1 MKKKAL
7 LAVVA
12 LLAGPVSA
20 LAPQVAHAGPPSNT
34 GMPDQTSLD
43 TADPNNANWPSLQ
56 GGVSARPYVT
66 ALSVI
71 NNGVSTPVITNGTA
85 AAETNVPAG
94 RIAVAIAPYN
104 LCRAGQTPAQ
114 GVCYSTPNRI
124 GVTVGYQIQP
134 GQLGYDFTSPK
145 GQNGQPLTLAT
156 PVTAD
161 TEFDITLN
169 LNTLGKTLRW
179 TWANGAA
186 TYWNTANL
194 GTDAATLR
202 IRVKPALSPVVVQN
216 SQQVGCSQV
225 PVQTCQYTQNT
236 HETLSANLVL
246 SLDTTLDE
254 VFTGALFASSR
265 SFMGSLMTVP
275 GESPKLSYG
284 ISAPLT
290 WSDGT
295 PNKATMSAVL
305 SDAAIL
311 NFFGATPAVAATPE
325 FTDAAFSLART
336 DGGSQGTPTWTRWT
350 ADAQGTDGW
359 LVTIPDITFAAGV
372 TSSGVRSAAA
382 GVAPATF
389 KVNSK
394 TAAKVSRKK
403 SGKAALLTLR
413 VTAAACAKAS
423 CRVVV
428 SSISSKTGNSAKT
441 VKTATVL
448 KKSKSVTAT
457 VSASSG
463 ASQRLTAMLQTK
475 KAGKWVYVASA
486 VSSP

>member
-1 MKKKAL
+1 MNKRALIAVLAL
-7 LAVVA
+7 LV
-12 LLAGPVSA
+12 GPVSA
-20 LAPQVAHAGPPSNT
+20 LSPQAVRAGSPSMT
-34 GMPDQTSLD
+34 GTPDQSELD
-43 TADPNNANWPSLQ
+43 KPNQSMSTWATMA
-56 GGVSARPYVT
+56 GGVTARPYVT
-66 ALSVI
+66 AFSVV
-71 NNGVSTPVITNGTA
+71 NNGVATPVITNGTSV
-85 AAETNVPAG
+85 AETNVPAG
-94 RIAVAIAPYN
+94 RLAVAVAPYN
-104 LCRAGQTPAQ
+104 LCRTGQTPAQ

-134 GQLGYDFTSPK
+134 GQLGYDFSSVK

-179 TWANGAA
+179 TWANGFA

-202 IRVKPALSPVVVQN
+202 IRLKPAMSPIVLQGT
-216 SQQVGCSQV
+216 QQVGCSAV
-225 PVQTCQYTQNT
+225 PVMTCQYTQNT
-236 HETLSANLVL
+236 HETLTASFVL

-254 VFTGALFASSR
+254 TFTGALFASSR

-295 PNKATMSAVL
+295 PNKAAMSAVL

-311 NFFGATPAVAATPE
+311 NFFGATPATAATPE
-325 FTDAAFSLART
+325 FTNAAFALDRT
-336 DGGSQGTPTWTRWT
+336 DGGSQGTPTWTRWA
-350 ADAQGTDGW
+350 ADVQGTDGW

-372 TSSGVRSAAA
+372 TSSGVRFAAA

-394 TAAKVSRKK
+394 TTAKVSRKK

-428 SSISSKTGNSAKT
+428 SSISSKTGKSAKT
-441 VKTATVL
+441 VRTAAVTRR
-448 KKSKSVTAT
+448 SKSVTAT

-463 ASQRLTAMLQTK
+463 ASQRLSAMLQTK
-475 KAGKWVYVASA
+475 KAGKWVYVASV

>member
-1 MKKKAL
+1 
-7 LAVVA
+7 
-12 LLAGPVSA
+12 
-20 LAPQVAHAGPPSNT
+20 
-34 GMPDQTSLD
+34 
-43 TADPNNANWPSLQ
+43 
-56 GGVSARPYVT
+56 
-66 ALSVI
+66 
-71 NNGVSTPVITNGTA
+71 
-85 AAETNVPAG
+85 
-94 RIAVAIAPYN
+94 
-104 LCRAGQTPAQ
+104 
-114 GVCYSTPNRI
+114 
-124 GVTVGYQIQP
+124 
-134 GQLGYDFTSPK
+134 
-145 GQNGQPLTLAT
+145 
-156 PVTAD
+156 
-161 TEFDITLN
+161 
-169 LNTLGKTLRW
+169 
-179 TWANGAA
+179 
-186 TYWNTANL
+186 
-194 GTDAATLR
+194 
-202 IRVKPALSPVVVQN
+202 
-216 SQQVGCSQV
+216 
-225 PVQTCQYTQNT
+225 
-236 HETLSANLVL
+236 
-246 SLDTTLDE
+246 
-254 VFTGALFASSR
+254 

-336 DGGSQGTPTWTRWT
+336 DGGSQGAPTWTRWT

-428 SSISSKTGNSAKT
+428 SSISSKIGNSAKT
-441 VKTATVL
+441 MKTATVL

-457 VSASSG
+457 LSASLG
-463 ASQRLTAMLQTK
+463 ASRRLTVMLQTK

>member
-1 MKKKAL
+1 MRKAL

-12 LLAGPVSA
+12 LLAGPLSA
-20 LAPQVAHAGPPSNT
+20 LAPQVAHAGSPSNA

-43 TADPNNANWPSLQ
+43 TADPNNANWPSLE

-71 NNGVSTPVITNGTA
+71 NNGVSTPVITNGAA

-94 RIAVAIAPYN
+94 RIAVAIAPFN

-114 GVCYSTPNRI
+114 GVCYATPNRI
-124 GVTVGYQIQP
+124 GVTVGYQMGP

-145 GQNGQPLTLAT
+145 GQNNQPLTLAT

-179 TWANGAA
+179 TWANGVVS
-186 TYWNTANL
+186 YWNTANL

-202 IRVKPALSPVVVQN
+202 IRVKPALSPIVLQG
-216 SQQVGCSQV
+216 SQQVGCTQV

-236 HETLSANLVL
+236 HETLTANVVL

-265 SFMGSLMTVP
+265 SFMGSLMSVP
-275 GESPKLSYG
+275 GDSPKLSYG

-295 PNKATMSAVL
+295 PNKTTMSAVL

-359 LVTIPDITFAAGV
+359 LVTIPDITFAAAV

-394 TAAKVSRKK
+394 TAATVSRKK
-403 SGKAALLTLR
+403 SGKATLLTLR
-413 VTAAACAKAS
+413 VKAAACAKAS

-448 KKSKSVTAT
+448 RKSKSVTAT

-463 ASQRLTAMLQTK
+463 TNQRLTAMLQTK